1 MLDAAICFGECLRE
15 GQSIAAAILVAI
27 LVVLVIVVVVAGAGA
42 IVNCFAKGQRTHP
55 IVVAIEKTGCVM
67 TGSIIHCD
75 GRGRVREREKKRRAI
90 LVCEL
95 ARYVFCVCMCV

>member
-15 GQSIAAAILVAI
+15 GQSIATAILVAI
-27 LVVLVIVVVVAGAGA
+27 LAVLGIVVVVAGAGA
-42 IVNCFAKGQRTHP
+42 IVNRFAKGQRTHP

-75 GRGRVREREKKRRAI
+75 GREEEAEKQRAI

-95 ARYVFCVCMCV
+95 ARSVFCVCVYM